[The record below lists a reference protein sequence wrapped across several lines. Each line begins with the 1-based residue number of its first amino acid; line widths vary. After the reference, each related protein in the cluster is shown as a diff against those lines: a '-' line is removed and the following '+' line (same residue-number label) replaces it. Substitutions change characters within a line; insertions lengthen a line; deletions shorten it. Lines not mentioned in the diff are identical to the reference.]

1 MQSVVSSWWGQI
13 LPMSLG
19 KPIKRTERVSCLSLF
34 HGSITNNK
42 ITHLNDYLI
51 IISKMR
57 KLMHCLEHIDKL
69 VDSSAEK
76 VKTTENQRLAEVELF
91 ASTAAFQRT
100 GPRGA
105 LDTGTLWTW
114 SLMSEDWFIEDCSSQ
129 KIHLLKNQIKNSMMT
144 TYNFGGNKLMSLDQ
158 PLETCQLKTSLPFI
172 SVSVSYL

>member
-1 MQSVVSSWWGQI
+1 
-13 LPMSLG
+13 MSLG
-19 KPIKRTERVSCLSLF
+19 KPIKRTGRVSCLSLF

-114 SLMSEDWFIEDCSSQ
+114 SLMSED
-129 KIHLLKNQIKNSMMT
+129 
-144 TYNFGGNKLMSLDQ
+144 
-158 PLETCQLKTSLPFI
+158 
-172 SVSVSYL
+172 

>member
-1 MQSVVSSWWGQI
+1 
-13 LPMSLG
+13 MSLG
-19 KPIKRTERVSCLSLF
+19 KPIKRTGRVSCLSLF

-91 ASTAAFQRT
+91 ASTGAFQRT

-114 SLMSEDWFIEDCSSQ
+114 SLMSED
-129 KIHLLKNQIKNSMMT
+129 
-144 TYNFGGNKLMSLDQ
+144 
-158 PLETCQLKTSLPFI
+158 
-172 SVSVSYL
+172 